1 VTTAAISDVNASI
14 INSKLH
20 LLAVSDS
27 CGTLHILEL
36 PWNLRHPTNNEKSSV
51 QGYIHREEQR
61 ILYFDEAD
69 EHEASENLTLAAD
82 ADHLENILDD
92 ELENEFKDYLK
103 LEKEI
108 NESLTV

>member
-1 VTTAAISDVNASI
+1 
-14 INSKLH
+14 
-20 LLAVSDS
+20 
-27 CGTLHILEL
+27 
-36 PWNLRHPTNNEKSSV
+36 
-51 QGYIHREEQR
+51 
-61 ILYFDEAD
+61 LYFDEAD

>member
-1 VTTAAISDVNASI
+1 MQ
-14 INSKLH
+14 
-20 LLAVSDS
+20 
-27 CGTLHILEL
+27 
-36 PWNLRHPTNNEKSSV
+36 NNIFKFR
-51 QGYIHREEQR
+51 YIHREEQR

-69 EHEASENLTLAAD
+69 EHEASANLTLAAD

-108 NESLTV
+108 TESLTA